1 MSSQLRHQF
10 PILQESTNGH
20 PLVWLDNAATTQ
32 KPRVVIE
39 AVSNYYEHA
48 NANVH
53 RATHA
58 LSARATHLF
67 EEARDKVRQ
76 FINAESSSE
85 IIWTRGATEALNLL
99 AASWG
104 KTHLQEGDEIL
115 LSAMEHHAN
124 IVPWQQVA
132 QETGATIKVIPLN
145 ERGELDLGECK
156 ALLGARTKIL
166 SISHV
171 SNALGT
177 INPVKDLVA
186 HAKKFGAKTIIDGS
200 QAAAHLPIDV
210 QDINCDF
217 YVFSGHKMYGP
228 TGIGVLYGR
237 HELLA
242 EMPPWQT
249 GGEMI
254 ERVSFSGTTFNRPP
268 FRFEAGTPNIA
279 GVVGMAAAVDFLMS
293 HDRAAMIN
301 HEQLLRVRLENGLDR
316 ITGMRRIGKAK
327 KKTGVVSFM
336 IDGIHNQDIGTMLDK
351 QGVAVRTGHHCA
363 MPLME
368 ALGIPGTVRAS
379 LGCYNTIDDV
389 DRMISALNE
398 VAEELSRE
406 RDYGK
411 QEYTPGWETELP
423 EHYATAPLYDPQYLA
438 NLRGTLLSHTNW
450 QDRYRR
456 IMQLAW
462 DLPKLPDE
470 MRVDETRLSGCESTV
485 WMHHHYNPTDETL
498 HFAIDSDARII
509 RGLIVIVMSM
519 LNGRKPAELIEC
531 DIEALFGELELSNHL
546 SPSEVMACAP
556 LFRKSGILHT
566 SICNNRNKT
575 TSARK
580 SQTRAENR

>member
-1 MSSQLRHQF
+1 MSSPLRYQF
-10 PILQESTNGH
+10 PILQESANGH

-32 KPRVVIE
+32 KPRAVIN
-39 AVSNYYEHA
+39 AVSSYYENA

-58 LSARATHLF
+58 LSAKATHQF
-67 EEARDKVRQ
+67 EEAREKVRQ
-76 FINAESSSE
+76 FINAESASE

-99 AASWG
+99 AMSWG
-104 KTHLQEGDEIL
+104 TTHLQEGDEIL
-115 LSAMEHHAN
+115 LSTMEHHAN

-132 QETGATIKVIPLN
+132 QQTGAVIKVIPLN
-145 ERGELDLGECK
+145 DKGELDLGEFK
-156 ALLGARTKIL
+156 NLLSRQTKIL
-166 SISHV
+166 SVTHV

-177 INPVKDLVA
+177 INPVKDMVA
-186 HAKKFGAKTIIDGS
+186 HARKMGAKTIIDGS
-200 QAAAHLPIDV
+200 QAVAHFPVDV
-210 QDINCDF
+210 RDINCDF
-217 YVFSGHKMYGP
+217 YVFSGHKVYGP

-279 GVVGMAAAVDFLMS
+279 GVIGMAAAIDFLMEQNRS
-293 HDRAAMIN
+293 SLMQ

-316 ITGMRRIGKAK
+316 IPGLHRIGTSS
-327 KKTGVVSFM
+327 KKTAVVSFVV
-336 IDGIHNQDIGTMLDK
+336 DGIHGQDIGTMLDK
-351 QGVAVRTGHHCA
+351 RGIAVRTGHHCA

-368 ALGIPGTVRAS
+368 ALGLSGTVRAS
-379 LGCYNTIDDV
+379 LGCYNSIDDV
-389 DRMISALNE
+389 DQIVSALKE
-398 VAEELSRE
+398 IVEELGRE

-411 QEYTPGWETELP
+411 EIYTEGWETELP
-423 EHYATAPLYDPQYLA
+423 DLYATAPLYNPQYLSS
-438 NLRGTLLSHTNW
+438 LRDTLLTHKNW
-450 QDRYRR
+450 QDRYRS

-470 MRVDETRLSGCESTV
+470 MRVDDMRLSGCESTV
-485 WMHHHYNPTDETL
+485 WMYHHYNASEDTL

-519 LNGRKPAELIEC
+519 LNGRKPAELVNC
-531 DIEALFGELELSNHL
+531 DVEQLFGELELSNHL
-546 SPSEVMACAP
+546 SPSRGNGLRAIVQEIRNIAH
-556 LFRKSGILHT
+556 LYIHT
-566 SICNNRNKT
+566 
-575 TSARK
+575 
-580 SQTRAENR
+580 